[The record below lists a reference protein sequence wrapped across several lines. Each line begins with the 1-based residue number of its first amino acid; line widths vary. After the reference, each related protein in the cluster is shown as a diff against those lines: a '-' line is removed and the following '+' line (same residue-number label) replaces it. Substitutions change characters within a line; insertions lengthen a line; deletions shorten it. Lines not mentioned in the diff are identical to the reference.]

1 MFVLNVAIT
10 VCCITDDKILDDCD
24 KTLSMTKDLRSLM
37 NTTAL
42 NTEDDLKY
50 AKANDMKQLEALL

>member
-1 MFVLNVAIT
+1 
-10 VCCITDDKILDDCD
+10 
-24 KTLSMTKDLRSLM
+24 MTKDLRSLM

-50 AKANDMKQLEALL
+50 ANANDMKQLEALL